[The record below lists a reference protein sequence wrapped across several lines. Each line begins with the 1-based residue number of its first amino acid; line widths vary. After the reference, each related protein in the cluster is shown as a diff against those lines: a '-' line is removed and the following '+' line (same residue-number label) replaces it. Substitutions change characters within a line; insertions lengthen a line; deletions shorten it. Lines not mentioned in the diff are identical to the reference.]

1 MRPTQHS
8 KKLSDTKAYRKTQR
22 IKIIKL
28 SNIDMLNIFKKKFF
42 NWESLKTRP
51 VQNSSNF
58 KFSNH
63 T

>member
-1 MRPTQHS
+1 MRPTQYN

-28 SNIDMLNIFKKKFF
+28 SNIDMLNIFIFF
-42 NWESLKTRP
+42 LNWESLKTSP
-51 VQNSSNF
+51 VQNCSNF

>member
-1 MRPTQHS
+1 MRPTQYN

-28 SNIDMLNIFKKKFF
+28 SNIDMLNIFNFF
-42 NWESLKTRP
+42 LNWESLKTSP
-51 VQNSSNF
+51 VQNCSNF

>member
-1 MRPTQHS
+1 MRPTQHN

-28 SNIDMLNIFKKKFF
+28 SNIDMLNIFNFFF
-42 NWESLKTRP
+42 NWESLKTSP
-51 VQNSSNF
+51 VQNCSNF